1 VAIPLLEF
9 NKTTTTLNLNTMK
22 MNIMKRVLL
31 LLTML
36 MFALPLYSQRFVDV
50 TEQVGID
57 TNYTVTRIRDVFNTG
72 FEDLFTFSGQ
82 AIFGQSSHLQFLH
95 NTGTGLFQNITT
107 TSGLDLSDTLIGI
120 MPFTGM
126 QFYDLD
132 KDGHRDAIL
141 GARRDNGAYIIVWG
155 SSNGFNMMDTTALDS
170 ALNDGF
176 RQSHHCRVLDI
187 NRDGLLDL
195 EFRQAAP
202 EHPPRPNPIRYFL
215 NNGNR
220 TFTEIFNPTFP
231 PPQASCTHNP
241 SPFPGFWEYMQ
252 MDYNSDGVRD
262 FVCVRDCGW
271 GFQSFRFGKGKI
283 IPPNTPC
290 WDPDTLG
297 FEIGIGPIQGG
308 LNMNH
313 DFNNDGYVDFLMI
326 PSYFFVSEPQPN
338 RKVRYKN
345 ILPDSFT
352 TSLQMPFATP
362 FTTFGV
368 LDFNGDGSL
377 DIFSFI
383 PRSPFFTRTV
393 LWQNLLPAGGGHH
406 NFLRVKL
413 EGVQS
418 NREGIGANVII
429 VNSDT
434 TGGKWWRQIRI
445 VNPVG
450 QILHFGLGSTTV
462 VDSIYVEWPSG
473 RRDLLRNV
481 AANQTLTIREGSS
494 SLSVGTPPHIARAFH
509 LAQNYPNPFNPTT
522 TIRYEI
528 PVTSDVKL
536 EIFDVLGRKVSTL
549 VNARLSAGQYDA
561 TFDASSLSSGVYFYR
576 LQASGAANHHF
587 IQTKKM
593 ILVK

>member
-1 VAIPLLEF
+1 
-9 NKTTTTLNLNTMK
+9 MK

-36 MFALPLYSQRFVDV
+36 MFALPMYAQRFVDV
-50 TEQVGID
+50 TEQAGID
-57 TNYTVTRIRDVFNTG
+57 TNYIVAQIRDVFNTG

-82 AIFGQSSHLQFLH
+82 AIFGQSSRLQFLH
-95 NTGTGLFQNITT
+95 NTGTGAFQNIITS
-107 TSGLDLSDTLIGI
+107 SGLDLSDTLIGI

-155 SSNGFNMMDTTALDS
+155 SSNGFNMKDTLALDS
-170 ALNDGF
+170 ALNDAFG
-176 RQSHHCRVLDI
+176 QSHHCRVLDI

-262 FVCVRDCGW
+262 FVCVREYGW

-297 FEIGIGPIQGG
+297 FEIVIDSIQGG

-352 TSLQMPFATP
+352 TSLQMPFCNTLYYIWSSR
-362 FTTFGV
+362 F
-368 LDFNGDGSL
+368 
-377 DIFSFI
+377 
-383 PRSPFFTRTV
+383 
-393 LWQNLLPAGGGHH
+393 Q
-406 NFLRVKL
+406 
-413 EGVQS
+413 
-418 NREGIGANVII
+418 
-429 VNSDT
+429 
-434 TGGKWWRQIRI
+434 
-445 VNPVG
+445 
-450 QILHFGLGSTTV
+450 
-462 VDSIYVEWPSG
+462 
-473 RRDLLRNV
+473 RRW
-481 AANQTLTIREGSS
+481 
-494 SLSVGTPPHIARAFH
+494 
-509 LAQNYPNPFNPTT
+509 
-522 TIRYEI
+522 
-528 PVTSDVKL
+528 
-536 EIFDVLGRKVSTL
+536 
-549 VNARLSAGQYDA
+549 
-561 TFDASSLSSGVYFYR
+561 
-576 LQASGAANHHF
+576 
-587 IQTKKM
+587 
-593 ILVK
+593 